1 MLLSMD
7 NEHRYFFKKEEKLT
21 GEKRVESLFTEGK
34 SFVAYPLRVVYIERS
49 SQNPEAPKIL
59 ISIPKKR
66 IRSAIKRNRLKR
78 LTREAYR
85 LNKHILNE
93 VSGGNFGSLE
103 IAFVYVKDELTD
115 FTVVEKGMRKAL
127 FEIKKN
133 LESSRE

>member
-1 MLLSMD
+1 
-7 NEHRYFFKKEEKLT
+7 
-21 GEKRVESLFTEGK
+21 
-34 SFVAYPLRVVYIERS
+34 
-49 SQNPEAPKIL
+49 
-59 ISIPKKR
+59 
-66 IRSAIKRNRLKR
+66 
-78 LTREAYR
+78 

-115 FTVVEKGMRKAL
+115 FTAVEKGMRKAL